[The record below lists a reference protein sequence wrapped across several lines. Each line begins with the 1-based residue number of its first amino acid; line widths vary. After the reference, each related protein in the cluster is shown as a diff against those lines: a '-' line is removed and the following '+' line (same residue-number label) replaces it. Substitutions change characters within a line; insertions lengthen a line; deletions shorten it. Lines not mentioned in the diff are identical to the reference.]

1 MSRGKS
7 RKTKQLTN
15 DEQFEID
22 FGSDRRPVT
31 EKTIL
36 QTLKVE
42 IKCKTENQKALINS
56 VKENIFTIVNGLAG
70 TGKAQPLDSLV
81 LTPNGYIKMGDINVN
96 DYVISADG
104 TPTKV
109 TGVFPQG
116 EKEIYK
122 IYFSDG
128 TSTECCGEHLW
139 LTQTYSD
146 RNYIKLI
153 RNGSEPRIKVGEKGR
168 EGTVKNTIEIMNS
181 LLVGNKSKKTNHSI
195 PIVKPIQFDKKNI
208 KIDSYLLGCLL
219 GDGGFTS
226 TTLSFTT
233 NDEEILNE
241 VSNRLPENHVISE
254 RYHQNFTIKSIGVKE
269 NKITEYLKS
278 SNLFGLKSDD
288 KFIPNEYLF
297 NDIETRL
304 EILQGLM
311 DTDGTVDK
319 RTGVPIFYSTSVK
332 LIEDVTFIVQ
342 SLGGI
347 VRKSEKIGKYKKL
360 NGEIRKCKKSYVL
373 HINLPSE
380 FTPFK
385 LQRKIKLLKTRV
397 KYFPIRYIKNI
408 ELIGNKE
415 AQCIMVDN
423 DKHLYLTNDCIVT
436 HNTYLAC
443 AEALRLMIHDEKIK
457 KIVLVKSITPLKG
470 EDIGSLPG
478 EIKDKMGPIMESFM
492 DNIKKIVGQPM
503 AEKLLEYGFIEV
515 LPIAFARGRS
525 IDNAVIIIDEAQ
537 NISLDNIRTLMTRI
551 GTDSKVVILGD
562 VKQKDIKNK
571 KESSLGIVLER
582 FRDVN
587 GFGCIELRAKEDVV
601 RHPLIQTIDE
611 IFDDILG
618 E

>member
-1 MSRGKS
+1 MSRGRT
-7 RKTKQLTN
+7 RKTKQLSN

-22 FGSDRRPVT
+22 FGSGKKPMN
-31 EKTIL
+31 EQALL

-42 IKCKTENQKALINS
+42 VKCKTENQKALVNS
-56 VKENIFTIVNGLAG
+56 VRDNIFTIVNGLAG

-81 LTPNGYIKMGDINVN
+81 LTPSGYIPMGEIKIGDE
-96 DYVISADG
+96 VISSDG

-116 EKEIYK
+116 EKDIYK
-122 IYFSDG
+122 ISFSDG

-146 RNYIKLI
+146 RNYIKLV
-153 RNGSEPRIKVGEKGR
+153 RNGSSSRIKIGEKGR
-168 EGTVKNTIEIMNS
+168 EGTVKNTIEIMDT
-181 LLVGNKSKKTNHSI
+181 LFVGNKSKKTNHTI
-195 PIVKPIQFDKKNI
+195 PIVKPIEFDKKNTE
-208 KIDSYLLGCLL
+208 IDSYLLGCLL
-219 GDGGFTS
+219 GDGGFTT

-241 VSNRLPENHVISE
+241 VTNRLPYNHVITE
-254 RYHQNFTIKSIGVKE
+254 RYHQNYTIKSIGVKE
-269 NKITEYLKS
+269 NKITEYLKNS
-278 SNLFGLKSDD
+278 KLFELKSYD
-288 KFIPNEYLF
+288 KFIPNEFLF
-297 NDIETRL
+297 NDIKTRL

-319 RTGVPIFYSTSVK
+319 RSGVPIFYSTSIK

-342 SLGGI
+342 TLGGI
-347 VRKSEKIGKYKKL
+347 VTKSEKIGKYKKP
-360 NGEIRKCKKSYVL
+360 NGEIRDCKKCYTL
-373 HINLPSE
+373 HINLPNE
-380 FTPFK
+380 FVPFK
-385 LQRKIKLLKTRV
+385 LDRKIKLLKNRV
-397 KYFPIRYIKNI
+397 KYFPARFIKNV

-478 EIKDKMGPIMESFM
+478 DIKDKMGPIMESFM
-492 DNIKKIVGQPM
+492 DNIKKIVGLSI
-503 AEKLLEYGFIEV
+503 AEKLLEFGFIEV

-537 NISLDNIRTLMTRI
+537 NISIDNIRTLMTRI

-562 VKQKDIKNK
+562 VKQKDIRNK
-571 KESSLGIVLER
+571 RDSSLGIVLER
-582 FRDVN
+582 FRNVN
-587 GFGCIELRAKEDVV
+587 GFGCVELRSKEDIV
-601 RHPLIQTIDE
+601 RHPLIQIIDE

>member
-70 TGKAQPLDSLV
+70 TGK
-81 LTPNGYIKMGDINVN
+81 
-96 DYVISADG
+96 
-104 TPTKV
+104 
-109 TGVFPQG
+109 
-116 EKEIYK
+116 
-122 IYFSDG
+122 
-128 TSTECCGEHLW
+128 
-139 LTQTYSD
+139 
-146 RNYIKLI
+146 
-153 RNGSEPRIKVGEKGR
+153 
-168 EGTVKNTIEIMNS
+168 
-181 LLVGNKSKKTNHSI
+181 
-195 PIVKPIQFDKKNI
+195 
-208 KIDSYLLGCLL
+208 
-219 GDGGFTS
+219 
-226 TTLSFTT
+226 
-233 NDEEILNE
+233 
-241 VSNRLPENHVISE
+241 
-254 RYHQNFTIKSIGVKE
+254 
-269 NKITEYLKS
+269 
-278 SNLFGLKSDD
+278 
-288 KFIPNEYLF
+288 
-297 NDIETRL
+297 
-304 EILQGLM
+304 
-311 DTDGTVDK
+311 
-319 RTGVPIFYSTSVK
+319 
-332 LIEDVTFIVQ
+332 
-342 SLGGI
+342 
-347 VRKSEKIGKYKKL
+347 
-360 NGEIRKCKKSYVL
+360 
-373 HINLPSE
+373 
-380 FTPFK
+380 
-385 LQRKIKLLKTRV
+385 
-397 KYFPIRYIKNI
+397 
-408 ELIGNKE
+408 
-415 AQCIMVDN
+415 
-423 DKHLYLTNDCIVT
+423 
-436 HNTYLAC
+436 TYLAC
-443 AEALRLMIHDEKIK
+443 AEALRLMIHDENIK

-601 RHPLIQTIDE
+601 RHPLIQIIDE